1 VDVLE
6 MLSALGAVITGTV
19 PVAVVLL
26 WLIWREQRRLAE
38 VEREKMRRAARK
50 ARQQE
55 EPDRGGS

>member
-1 VDVLE
+1 